1 MAVEPMLEATVT
13 AASCPACGSQIAPRL
28 LSCPSCQRLVHADRL
43 KELAAA
49 AQGAESQG
57 EPARALPGW
66 REALALLPP
75 ESRQYA
81 AIAERIAQL
90 GRQVEA
96 RPAPLAAKAAPTNNA
111 TASSG
116 SPGWSGGMAGGILGT
131 LALALWKFKFLAVF
145 LLTKAKFL
153 LLGLTKAS
161 TFLSMF
167 LAFGVYWTAFGGPF
181 ALGLVLSIYI
191 HEMGHVAALLR
202 YGVAASAPLFVPGLG
217 AFIRLNQA
225 FSDPRQDARVGLAGP
240 IWGMA
245 AALVCAGVF
254 ALTRQPLWGAL
265 AHVGGLINLFN
276 LLPIWQLDG
285 GRAFRS
291 LSRAQR
297 WLALAG
303 VATVWAITSEGLLVL
318 LMLAGAARAAL
329 DKSESKPDAAIL
341 VQYIGLV
348 AILSG
353 LCLLSVP
360 LPR

>member
-1 MAVEPMLEATVT
+1 LT
-13 AASCPACGSQIAPRL
+13 
-28 LSCPSCQRLVHADRL
+28 
-43 KELAAA
+43 
-49 AQGAESQG
+49 
-57 EPARALPGW
+57 
-66 REALALLPP
+66 LLPP
-75 ESRQYA
+75 DTRQYT
-81 AIAERIAQL
+81 AIADRIARL
-90 GRQVEA
+90 GRQAEAGLA
-96 RPAPLAAKAAPTNNA
+96 RPEAKALPTNA
-111 TASSG
+111 PSASSG
-116 SPGWSGGMAGGILGT
+116 SPPWSGGAAGGILGA

-153 LLGLTKAS
+153 FLGLTKAS

-167 LAFGVYWTAFGGPF
+167 LAFGVYWTMFGAPF

-225 FSDPRQDARVGLAGP
+225 FTDPRQDARVGLAGP
-240 IWGMA
+240 IWGLA
-245 AALVCAGVF
+245 AALVCAGVY
-254 ALTRQPLWGAL
+254 ALTREPLWGAL
-265 AHVGGLINLFN
+265 SRVGGWINLFN
-276 LLPIWQLDG
+276 LMPIWQLDG

-318 LMLAGAARAAL
+318 LMLAGAARATL

-341 VQYIGLV
+341 VQYVGLV
-348 AILSG
+348 AILSS

-360 LPR
+360 LSR